1 MLCLDFDA
9 PWGASMC
16 SVIPIQLLLVEDE
29 DFDVARVK
37 NTIKLLASRI
47 QIAGIAS
54 NGIAALALI
63 RAKPDK
69 YDVVILDFQ
78 ISGGLRGEELIQKIK
93 ELNPLIQI
101 IVMTKMTINMTDL
114 DFANS
119 LLKAGAYWY
128 CTKYP
133 GNIEEFVYQ
142 PTDFLLGICNAYE
155 KKRLEKQKQRSDKRL
170 MKSVEAILE
179 AKTIHGESKPI
190 QQLKESIEK
199 FARSDASVLISGSS
213 GTGKELVAWNIHL
226 KSKRRF
232 ETFVP
237 INCGGIPHGLI
248 ESELF
253 GYEKGSFTGAVAA
266 KLGLFE
272 VANNGTLFLDEVSE
286 LPPSAQVKLLRV
298 IQEGEIEK
306 IGRTGSISVNVRIV
320 AATNKEL
327 SKEVNE
333 GRFRE
338 DLYYRLNVIPLDLV
352 PLKDRGDDVLLL
364 FNYFLTYFSADMNIP
379 VPDVEPGAKE
389 ILLNYKWPGNVRELR
404 NVAQRLLLNCE
415 GTITAKDVSH
425 PMILKNALHK
435 EGLPALNEFGG
446 GQVLPLREM
455 ERIYRTNYF
464 KYVRSI
470 SSSDSNAAEKLG
482 LAPSNFFRMCKEL
495 GLK

>member
-1 MLCLDFDA
+1 M
-9 PWGASMC
+9 ST
-16 SVIPIQLLLVEDE
+16 VNPIELLLVEDE
-29 DFDVARVK
+29 DFDVERVR
-37 NTIKLLASRI
+37 NTVKLFASRI

-54 NGIAALALI
+54 NGKAALDLI

-78 ISGGLRGEELIQKIK
+78 ISGGLRGEELILKIK
-93 ELNPLIQI
+93 EINPLIQI

-119 LLKAGAYWY
+119 LIKAGAFWY

-133 GNIEEFVYQ
+133 GNIEEFIYQ
-142 PTDFLLGICNAYE
+142 PTDFLLSIFNAYE
-155 KKRLEKQKQRSDKRL
+155 KKRLEKQKLRSDKRL
-170 MKSVEAILE
+170 MKSVEALLE
-179 AKTIHGESKPI
+179 AKTIHGESAPMC
-190 QQLKESIEK
+190 QLKEAIEK
-199 FARSDASVLISGSS
+199 FARSDANVLISGSS

-237 INCGGIPHGLI
+237 INCGGIPQGLI

-253 GYEKGSFTGAVAA
+253 GYEKGSFTGAVGS
-266 KLGLFE
+266 KPGLFE
-272 VANNGTLFLDEVSE
+272 VANNGTVFLDEVSE
-286 LPPSAQVKLLRV
+286 LPQSAQVKLLRV
-298 IQEGEIEK
+298 IQDGEIEK
-306 IGRTGSISVNVRIV
+306 IGRTGSLAVNVRIV
-320 AATNKEL
+320 AATNKVL
-327 SKEVNE
+327 QHEVNE

-364 FNYFLTYFSADMNIP
+364 FDYFIGFFSNDMGIP
-379 VPDVEPGAKE
+379 APEVEPGAKE
-389 ILLNYKWPGNVRELR
+389 ILKNYKWPGNVRELR

-425 PMILKNALHK
+425 PMILKSPMRK
-435 EGLPALNEFGG
+435 DEMVGMNEFAGG
-446 GQVLPLREM
+446 PVLPLREF
-455 ERIYRTNYF
+455 ERLYRTNYF